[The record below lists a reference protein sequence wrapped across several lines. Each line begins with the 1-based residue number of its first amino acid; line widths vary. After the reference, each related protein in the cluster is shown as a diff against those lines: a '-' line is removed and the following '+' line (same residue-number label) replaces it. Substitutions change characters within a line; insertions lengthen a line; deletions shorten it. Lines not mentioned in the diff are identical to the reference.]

1 MPAAATARGRKSLVK
16 KKTSPEEEVLR
27 REKAKVR
34 KQRRDIELKLSL
46 LKRREMVVENQR
58 RAAAEN
64 ARMG

>member
-1 MPAAATARGRKSLVK
+1 MK

-58 RAAAEN
+58 RAAAER
-64 ARMG
+64 ARIG